1 MSKIKIFSLGG
12 LNEKGKNMYIVDVD
26 NDIFVLDAGL
36 KYADD
41 KMLGI
46 DYIIPNFDYL
56 KENKERVKGIFIT
69 HGHDGQMGAVS
80 EIIEAIPEIN
90 IYGTKFTIEILK
102 EELKDAN
109 IESNNLHI
117 IEPHRNLNFGN
128 VSIFPISVTHS
139 VPGSVCY
146 VIDTEDG
153 AIVYTGNFVFDQT
166 MQGEYK
172 TDIGKLAYVGKKGV
186 LCLMSESIYAEKK
199 GYTAP
204 NNRITQVITKTLD
217 QNEGRI
223 IFNISQTQF
232 YRIQEL
238 FEEIMK
244 TDRKVVILGKRLENM
259 IYNAIDMKY
268 IDFDKRK
275 IGTIKNI
282 NDSNIVV
289 IVSDERERPF
299 SNISRI
305 IKGYDKFLNITEND
319 TVVFASPV
327 YEGMEK
333 RATRVYDDVAKIGS
347 NLIILSSSYLSNHA
361 SSEDLMM
368 MINLMNPKYYFPVI
382 GEYKQQVENANN
394 AKKVG
399 YTDENII
406 LKLNGMI
413 TEFRNGK
420 LVETDEFV
428 KIDEI
433 LIDGKTVGDIS
444 ELVIKDRE
452 LLSDNGIVL
461 VSATLD
467 KKTKKILAGPE
478 ILTRGFIYVKEN
490 IDIIKEAEKI
500 SLEVINEN
508 IKNNY
513 VEFNK
518 IKLGIREK
526 LGKYLYKETECK
538 PMILIVM
545 QEV

>member
-12 LNEKGKNMYIVDVD
+12 LNETGKNMYIVDVD

-56 KENKERVKGIFIT
+56 KENKNRVKGIFIT

-80 EIIEAIPEIN
+80 EIIESIPEIN
-90 IYGTKFTIEILK
+90 IYGTEFTIEILK
-102 EELKDAN
+102 EELK
-109 IESNNLHI
+109 ESNIKSDNLHV
-117 IEPHRNLNFGN
+117 IEPHRNLKFGK

-268 IDFDKRK
+268 IDFDKKK
-275 IGTIKNI
+275 IGSIKNI
-282 NDSNIVV
+282 NDKNVVV
-289 IVSDERERPF
+289 IVSDEREKPF

-305 IKGYDKFLNITEND
+305 IKGYDKFLKIKEED

-327 YEGMEK
+327 YEGMER
-333 RATRVYDDVAKIGS
+333 RATKVYDDVSKIGP
-347 NLIILSSSYLSNHA
+347 NLIIISQSYLSNHA

-382 GEYKQQVENANN
+382 GEYRQQVENANN
-394 AKKVG
+394 AKKIG
-399 YTDENII
+399 YNDSNII
-406 LKLNGMI
+406 LKLNGMV
-413 TEFRNGK
+413 TEFQNGK
-420 LVETDEFV
+420 LVETNETV

-433 LIDGKTVGDIS
+433 LIDGKTIGDIS

-478 ILTRGFIYVKEN
+478 ILTRGFIYGKEN

>member
-1 MSKIKIFSLGG
+1 MSKIKIFALGG
-12 LNEKGKNMYIVDVD
+12 LNETGKNMYVIDVD
-26 NDIFVLDAGL
+26 NDIFIMDAGL

-46 DYIIPNFDYL
+46 DYIIPNFDFL
-56 KENKERVKGIFIT
+56 KTNKKRIKGIFIS
-69 HGHDGQMGAVS
+69 HAHDGQMGAIPDILA
-80 EIIEAIPEIN
+80 EIPDID
-90 IYGTKFTIEILK
+90 IYGTLFTIEMLK
-102 EELKDAN
+102 EELRDNN
-109 IESNNLHI
+109 IVSEHLHI
-117 IEPHRNLNFGN
+117 IEPHKNIQFGKIN
-128 VSIFPISVTHS
+128 IFPISVTHS
-139 VPGSVCY
+139 VPGSLCY
-146 VIDTEDG
+146 VIDTDDG
-153 AIVYTGNFVFDQT
+153 AIVYTGNYVFDQT
-166 MQGEYK
+166 LQGCYK

-186 LCLMSESIYAEKK
+186 LCLMNESVYADKK

-204 NNRITQVITKTLD
+204 NNRITPIITKTLD

-238 FEEIMK
+238 LDEIMK
-244 TDRKVVILGKRLENM
+244 TNRNIVILGKRLEKM

-268 IDFDKRK
+268 INFNKKR
-275 IGTIKNI
+275 IGSIKNI
-282 NDSNIVV
+282 KDDNVVV
-289 IVSDERERPF
+289 IVSDEREKPF

-305 IKGYDKFLNITEND
+305 IKGYDKFLNISEKD

-327 YEGMEK
+327 YYGMEK
-333 RATRVYDDVAKIGS
+333 RATRIYDDVAKIGS
-347 NLIILSSSYLSNHA
+347 NLIIVPNSCLSNHA

-382 GEYKQQVENANN
+382 GEYRQQVENANN
-394 AKKVG
+394 AKLLG

-406 LKLNGMI
+406 LKLNGMV
-413 TEFRNGK
+413 TEFKNGK
-420 LVETDEFV
+420 LVETNE
-428 KIDEI
+428 KIDTDEI

-461 VSATLD
+461 VSATID
-467 KKTKKILAGPE
+467 KATKKLIAGPE
-478 ILTRGFIYVKEN
+478 ILTRGFIYVKDN

-500 SLEVINEN
+500 SLEVIKEN
-508 IKNNY
+508 TNNNY
-513 VEFNK
+513 IEFNK
-518 IKLGIREK
+518 IKLGIRDK

>member
-12 LNEKGKNMYIVDVD
+12 LNENGKNMYIVEVD
-26 NDIFVLDAGL
+26 KDIFVLDAGL

-46 DYIIPNFDYL
+46 DYIIPNYDYL
-56 KENKERVKGIFIT
+56 KDNIDRIKGIFVT
-69 HGHDGQMGAVS
+69 HGHDGQMGA
-80 EIIEAIPEIN
+80 IPDILADLPN
-90 IYGTKFTIEILK
+90 IDIYGTKFTIDILK
-102 EELKDAN
+102 EELEDSN
-109 IESNNLHI
+109 IKSEHLHV
-117 IEPHRNLNFGN
+117 IEPHRNLTFGKVN
-128 VSIFPISVTHS
+128 IFPISLTHS
-139 VPGSVCY
+139 VPGTVGY

-166 MQGEYK
+166 MQGDYK

-238 FEEIMK
+238 LDEIMK
-244 TDRKVVILGKRLENM
+244 SKRKIVILGKRLETM

-275 IGTIKNI
+275 IGSIKNI
-282 NDSNIVV
+282 NDSNVVV

-305 IKGYDKFLNITEND
+305 IKGYDKFLKITESD

-333 RATRVYDDVAKIGS
+333 RATRVYDDVAKLGS
-347 NLIILSSSYLSNHA
+347 NLIIVSSSYLSNHA

-382 GEYKQQVENANN
+382 GEYRQQVENANN
-394 AKKVG
+394 AKKIG
-399 YTDENII
+399 YNDDSII
-406 LKLNGMI
+406 LKLNGMV
-413 TEFRNGK
+413 TEFDNGK
-420 LVETDEFV
+420 LVPTNEKV

-444 ELVIKDRE
+444 EIVIKDRE

-467 KKTKKILAGPE
+467 KTTKKILAGPE

-500 SLEVINEN
+500 SLEVINDN

-526 LGKYLYKETECK
+526 LGKYLYKQTECK
-538 PMILIVM
+538 PMILIVL

>member
-12 LNEKGKNMYIVDVD
+12 LNETGKNMYIVDVD

-420 LVETDEFV
+420 LIETDEYV

-433 LIDGKTVGDIS
+433 LIDGKTAGDVG

-452 LLSDNGIVL
+452 MLSENGIVL
-461 VSATLD
+461 ISATLS
-467 KKTKKILAGPE
+467 KGCE
-478 ILTRGFIYVKEN
+478 
-490 IDIIKEAEKI
+490 
-500 SLEVINEN
+500 
-508 IKNNY
+508 
-513 VEFNK
+513 
-518 IKLGIREK
+518 
-526 LGKYLYKETECK
+526 
-538 PMILIVM
+538 
-545 QEV
+545 

>member
-12 LNEKGKNMYIVDVD
+12 LNETGKNMYIVDVD

-69 HGHDGQMGAVS
+69 HGHDGQMGAIS

-102 EELKDAN
+102 EELNDAN
-109 IESNNLHI
+109 IENNNLHV

-186 LCLMSESIYAEKK
+186 LCLMSESTYAEKK

-268 IDFDKRK
+268 IDFNKKK
-275 IGTIKNI
+275 IGSIKNI
-282 NDSNIVV
+282 NDSNVVV

-305 IKGYDKFLNITEND
+305 IKGYDKFLKITEED

-394 AKKVG
+394 AKKIG

-406 LKLNGMI
+406 LKLNGMV

-420 LVETDEFV
+420 LIETNEFI

>member
-12 LNEKGKNMYIVDVD
+12 LNETGKNMYIVDVD

-259 IYNAIDMKY
+259 IYNAIDMNY

-305 IKGYDKFLNITEND
+305 IKGYDKFLHITEND

-413 TEFRNGK
+413 TEFRNGN

-490 IDIIKEAEKI
+490 IDIIKEAERI

-538 PMILIVM
+538 PMIFV
-545 QEV
+545 

>member
-12 LNEKGKNMYIVDVD
+12 LNETGKNMYIVDVD

-259 IYNAIDMKY
+259 IYNAIDMNY

-305 IKGYDKFLNITEND
+305 IKGYDKFLHITEED

-490 IDIIKEAEKI
+490 IDIIKEAERI